1 MGYYNLT
8 IGYTINQTVIIKA
21 DTLEE
26 AILEYEKGNYQ
37 VVLEEKDPTPSLLA
51 VNTYDF
57 DEEDE

>member
-8 IGYTINQTVIIKA
+8 IGYTINRTVIIKA

-26 AILEYEKGNYQ
+26 AVLEYEKGNYQ
-37 VVLEEKDPTPSLLA
+37 VILEEKDPTPSLLA
-51 VNTYDF
+51 VNSYDF

>member
-1 MGYYNLT
+1 MGSYNLT
-8 IGYTINQTVIIKA
+8 IGYTINRTVIIKA

-37 VVLEEKDPTPSLLA
+37 VILEEQDPTPSLLT
-51 VNTYDF
+51 VNSYDF